1 VVQQAQLDE
10 ARPREL
16 RGGSEPAPFGVE
28 AGLEMVDEA
37 VHEGVE
43 VGDGDRTLHSAG
55 QRVGEAHLSAH
66 GVENGVGLPFDLVA
80 VLAQASARAASTLR
94 NPGWP

>member
-1 VVQQAQLDE
+1 
-10 ARPREL
+10 
-16 RGGSEPAPFGVE
+16 
-28 AGLEMVDEA
+28 MVDEA

-80 VLAQASARAASTLR
+80 VLAPSLGEGSEHPAE
-94 NPGWP
+94 PGLAVTVCRGK